1 MGSITLGNKDASIV
15 LTSDQDRY
23 VRELAE
29 RATGTA
35 IRTMERT
42 VSEIGIRA
50 RTGWPVGTNPRQ
62 RRSRDQIVD
71 GIRLVSDSQGPYIGA
86 YVGNDAPWA
95 YYIKSKQVSAYGS
108 EASVTLSPPLPLDRQ
123 EAEAESDSGRALHA
137 FSELIRKPFK
147 SEEGDLASE
156 LQDQTVKLARSL

>member
-1 MGSITLGNKDASIV
+1 MGSIPLGHKDASIV

-29 RATGTA
+29 RAAGTA

-50 RTGWPVGTNPRQ
+50 RSGWPVGTNPNQ
-62 RRSRDQIVD
+62 RRSRDQIVE
-71 GIRLVSDSQGPYIGA
+71 GIRLVSASQGPYIGA

-108 EASVTLSPPLPLDRQ
+108 EAPVTLSPPLPLDRQ
-123 EAEAESDSGRALHA
+123 EREAREGGGLGLHA

-147 SEEGDLASE
+147 ADEPELAQE
-156 LQDQTVKLARSL
+156 LQEQTTKLARSL